1 MSDGL
6 GSHDPAVVSRHVQA
20 SPAAVW
26 SVLADG
32 WLYATWVVG
41 TSRVRA
47 VDANWPALGSKIHH
61 SFGLWP
67 AVIDDTSEVLR
78 TAPEREM
85 LLKARGWPAGEA
97 HVKLMLQPAGEGA
110 TLVSV
115 QEDVVAGPA
124 LAMPRP
130 LRQLLVVPRNREALA
145 RLAYIAEGRSHPLAG
160 APPRASRT
168 AT

>member
-1 MSDGL
+1 MNGQT
-6 GSHDPAVVSRHVQA
+6 PATVSRRVDA
-20 SPAAVW
+20 SAAAVW

-78 TAPEREM
+78 AAPEREM
-85 LLKARGWPAGEA
+85 LIKARGWPAGEA
-97 HVKLMLQPAGEGA
+97 HVKLMLQPVGDGA
-110 TLVSV
+110 TVVSV

-124 LAMPRP
+124 MVMPRP

>member
-47 VDANWPALGSKIHH
+47 VDADWPALGSKIHH